1 MWVHG
6 ERKETRRH
14 GKTTNGAT
22 DMTTLLNDTIDA
34 GDVIEITRNGDVISA
49 LVLLAADEAVILDAC
64 DGSTPFVV
72 KRDELVEYRKFVPS
86 A

>member
-1 MWVHG
+1 
-6 ERKETRRH
+6 
-14 GKTTNGAT
+14 
-22 DMTTLLNDTIDA
+22 MTTLLNEQIET
-34 GDVIEITRNGDVISA
+34 GDVIEMTRGDDVITA

-72 KRDELVEYRKFVPS
+72 KRDELIEYRKFIPS

>member
-1 MWVHG
+1 
-6 ERKETRRH
+6 
-14 GKTTNGAT
+14 
-22 DMTTLLNDTIDA
+22 MTTLLNELIET
-34 GDVIEITRNGDVISA
+34 GDVLEITVGDDVVSA
-49 LVLLAADEAVILDAC
+49 LVLLAADEALILDAC

>member
-1 MWVHG
+1 
-6 ERKETRRH
+6 
-14 GKTTNGAT
+14 
-22 DMTTLLNDTIDA
+22 MTTLLNDTIDA
-34 GDVIEITRNGDVISA
+34 GDVIEMTRNGDLISA

-72 KRDELVEYRKFVPS
+72 KRDELVDYRKFVPS

>member
-1 MWVHG
+1 V
-6 ERKETRRH
+6 TD
-14 GKTTNGAT
+14 TTNDKAAGRNTASRT
-22 DMTTLLNDTIDA
+22 EKIMTTLLNEQLET
-34 GDVIEITRNGDVISA
+34 GDVIEMTRGDDVITA

-72 KRDELVEYRKFVPS
+72 KRDELIEYRKFIPS